1 MGQDLRNLEQKTFRH
16 SEDCL
21 NERGGTWGRKLD
33 DLSGYLWVRAW
44 GKSTGLRAEEFVW
57 DSFSDGQD
65 ARGPAALQ
73 QGFQFVELGQFLTD
87 GVGAFCVVGVVEG

>member
-1 MGQDLRNLEQKTFRH
+1 M
-16 SEDCL
+16 
-21 NERGGTWGRKLD
+21 
-33 DLSGYLWVRAW
+33 
-44 GKSTGLRAEEFVW
+44 GLRAEEFVW

-87 GVGAFCVVGVVEG
+87 GVRAFCVVGVVEGQFTGREPSVGAGVVGSG